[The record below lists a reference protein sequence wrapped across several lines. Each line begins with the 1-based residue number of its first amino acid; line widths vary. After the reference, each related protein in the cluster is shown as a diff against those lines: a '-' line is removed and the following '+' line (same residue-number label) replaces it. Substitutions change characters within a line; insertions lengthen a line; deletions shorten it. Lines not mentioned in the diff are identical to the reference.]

1 MYVKICGLSTPETI
15 ETALQAGA
23 NWIGFVFFPKS
34 PRHVEYGKAKEL
46 VGPVRGKASI
56 VALTVNASDDELE
69 AIDQSINPDIWQ
81 LHGSETPERLLQIK
95 ERYGR
100 PVMKA
105 LPIRDESD
113 LAVISSY
120 EDVSDILLLDAK
132 PPKDM
137 NTELPGGNGI
147 AFDWQLIKNLKLKK
161 PLVLAGGLDPSNV
174 AEAIRLTRP
183 QGVDVSTGVESA
195 PGTKDRQ
202 KIMDFVYAAKQASET
217 GEPGT

>member
-15 ETALQAGA
+15 ETGLQCGA

-34 PRHVEYGKAKEL
+34 PRHVDYGKAKEL

-81 LHGSETPERLLQIK
+81 LHGAETPERIQQIK
-95 ERYGR
+95 KRYGR

-105 LPIRDESD
+105 LSIRDKED
-113 LAVISSY
+113 LAPIPLY
-120 EDVSDILLLDAK
+120 EAVCDILLFDAK
-132 PPKDM
+132 PPRDM

-147 AFDWQLIKNLKLKK
+147 TFDWRLIQNLKLKK
-161 PLVLAGGLDPSNV
+161 PFVLSGGLNPDNV

-183 QGVDVSTGVESA
+183 QGVDVSSGIESA
-195 PGTKDRQ
+195 PGIKDRQ
-202 KIMDFVYAAKQASET
+202 KIMDFVHAAKGAAKDL
-217 GEPGT
+217 